1 METQTILGICITQ
14 YKENGEHN
22 TNNHI
27 VTNRGVFICKPQEGG
42 TMNKRTLITA
52 VASVIAFLILCINT
66 LAGTDIHVPEDVI
79 NAIATL
85 LAVGIMWFISYYFN
99 QDYSEVAQK
108 MTPIMRK
115 IKILVKQGD
124 LRLLDQIEHLIDTWE
139 GDDYDDD

>member
-1 METQTILGICITQ
+1 MD
-14 YKENGEHN
+14 
-22 TNNHI
+22 
-27 VTNRGVFICKPQEGG
+27 
-42 TMNKRTLITA
+42 KRTLITA
-52 VASVIAFLILCINT
+52 VASVIAFIILCINT
-66 LAGTDIHVPEDVI
+66 LTGLNIELSPETI

-85 LAVGIMWFISYYFN
+85 FAVGIMWFISHYFN

-124 LRLLDQIEHLIDTWE
+124 MRLLDQIEHLIDTWE

>member
-1 METQTILGICITQ
+1 M
-14 YKENGEHN
+14 
-22 TNNHI
+22 
-27 VTNRGVFICKPQEGG
+27 NRK
-42 TMNKRTLITA
+42 TKALITA
-52 VASVIAFLILCINT
+52 VASAIAFIILCINMIT
-66 LAGTDIHVPEDVI
+66 GLTIELSPEMI
-79 NAIATL
+79 NAVATL
-85 LAVGIMWFISYYFN
+85 IAVGIMWFISHYFN